1 MGSLNKTDIAY
12 ARNIS
17 LIVTVQKF
25 TLKFGLYRIITRER
39 NKKTRSENSPLMLW
53 YDTTAKTHN
62 KIIFF
67 SVVQILKIFRMD
79 GCYV

>member
-25 TLKFGLYRIITRER
+25 TLKFGLYHIITRER
-39 NKKTRSENSPLMLW
+39 NKKTQSETVL
-53 YDTTAKTHN
+53 
-62 KIIFF
+62 
-67 SVVQILKIFRMD
+67 
-79 GCYV
+79 